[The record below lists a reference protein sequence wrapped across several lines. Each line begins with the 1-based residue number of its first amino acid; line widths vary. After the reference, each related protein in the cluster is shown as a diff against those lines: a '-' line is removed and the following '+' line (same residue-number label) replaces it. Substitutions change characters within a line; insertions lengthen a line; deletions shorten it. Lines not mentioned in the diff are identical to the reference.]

1 MLYSLSSG
9 SQEAEFREDFSAD
22 GLLRQS
28 SQKQPGKT
36 AMSEEG
42 VTKRQVQ
49 QEPHLI
55 LTRVGA
61 LEHQLHLRVL
71 PSEEKGLGFGT
82 LNLQV
87 IG

>member
-1 MLYSLSSG
+1 
-9 SQEAEFREDFSAD
+9 
-22 GLLRQS
+22 
-28 SQKQPGKT
+28 
-36 AMSEEG
+36 MSEEG

-55 LTRVGA
+55 LTQVGA